1 MNLTLIFFIISILNY
16 FNIFSTSII
25 KRKVDLSVLEKY
37 NKLFD
42 SIDYVYFNL
51 SLIYH
56 KKVFNSLIYF

>member
-51 SLIYH
+51 SLI
-56 KKVFNSLIYF
+56 